1 MEPSEYSILVK
12 PTPKA
17 LHDVKTM
24 VVFFLKQFSMILGGY
39 LLDTRNVSQEKKT

>member
-24 VVFFLKQFSMILGGY
+24 VVFLKQFSMILGGY